1 MSGVTDC
8 YRGEGRGVDGEEGD
22 VIDFGSEECE
32 LGLGVGGRQREAA
45 VTRRE
50 LVRLV
55 LVVIEGVFR

>member
-32 LGLGVGGRQREAA
+32 LGVEGRQREAA